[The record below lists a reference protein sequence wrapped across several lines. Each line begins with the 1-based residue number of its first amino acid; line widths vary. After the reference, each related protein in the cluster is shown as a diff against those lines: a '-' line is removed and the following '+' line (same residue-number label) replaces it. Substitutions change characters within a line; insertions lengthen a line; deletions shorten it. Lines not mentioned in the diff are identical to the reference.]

1 VRGLVVKKNFL
12 EKEKRKKGKENSLK
26 AGMLRWWW

>member
-1 VRGLVVKKNFL
+1 VRGLVVKKFL
-12 EKEKRKKGKENSLK
+12 RKRKKKKGKENSLK